1 MAERVIFSKY
11 PLVPNKYK
19 FEKVVRIYC
28 IVFKFIRM
36 CTKRTGSKMQP
47 VKNKF
52 QMFMSFGCEH
62 PEKTFSG
69 KYICPIN
76 QVDMSHAFKYPYQT
90 ATKEVEEFNKPELIK
105 KIAIEKDGILF
116 NKSRISDGQR
126 LHVAAGCEDLEFLKS
141 FKPFQLGFNLLNP
154 IIDRF
159 SPLADSIAEY
169 VHRKLAT
176 HKGYESCYRCSLDY
190 VYIIMGMTL
199 FREMGENCVECKK
212 LRRKYIDVHMGD
224 LPDQAFTIAPCFYI
238 SQIDLYGPLHVYV
251 PGHSMLLRNRKQSH
265 KSSSN

>member
-1 MAERVIFSKY
+1 MPKTNEGPEFSSTVKKIAERVVFSKY

-76 QVDMSHAFKYPYQT
+76 QVDTSHVFKYLYQT
-90 ATKEVEEFNKPELIK
+90 ATKEVQEFNKPELIK

-141 FKPFQLGFNLLNP
+141 FKPFLIGFNLLNP

-159 SPLADSIAEY
+159 SPLA
-169 VHRKLAT
+169 L
-176 HKGYESCYRCSLDY
+176 SL
-190 VYIIMGMTL
+190 IHI
-199 FREMGENCVECKK
+199 
-212 LRRKYIDVHMGD
+212 
-224 LPDQAFTIAPCFYI
+224 
-238 SQIDLYGPLHVYV
+238 
-251 PGHSMLLRNRKQSH
+251 
-265 KSSSN
+265 